1 MRNRHRPGTK
11 SLISGEIRLARKET
25 IMQNAL
31 IRAVRTFFQTAI
43 GVYLAGL
50 VAAPTLID
58 LGDRALISSAAA
70 AGVVAVLSFIQN
82 ALEES
87 GAVSFGNRG

>member
-1 MRNRHRPGTK
+1 
-11 SLISGEIRLARKET
+11 
-25 IMQNAL
+25 MQNAL